1 MFLFTK
7 SLISDTLYDIIE
19 KRRSDGY
26 EKSSRES
33 NGAARCYSLRE
44 KKYFNHGGFA
54 KMMQPLATEK
64 EVDVEKLDLPTFVK
78 LALDPT
84 TMETLSTAY
93 RVATKN
99 GNAGVELEYV
109 KI

>member
-1 MFLFTK
+1 MILSK
-7 SLISDTLYDIIE
+7 KEGVMGMKKVVANPMELRDAIRCE
-19 KRRSDGY
+19 KRNISIT
-26 EKSSRES
+26 
-33 NGAARCYSLRE
+33 
-44 KKYFNHGGFA
+44 GGFA

-93 RVATKN
+93 RVASKN